1 MDGAFR
7 SVPTLTNVGPSA
19 HNRTRRIA
27 YLAFTPGRAAQL
39 EGFIRATIRR
49 FIAERFAR
57 GRADIV
63 SALT

>member
-1 MDGAFR
+1 M
-7 SVPTLTNVGPSA
+7 PTLTNVGPSA